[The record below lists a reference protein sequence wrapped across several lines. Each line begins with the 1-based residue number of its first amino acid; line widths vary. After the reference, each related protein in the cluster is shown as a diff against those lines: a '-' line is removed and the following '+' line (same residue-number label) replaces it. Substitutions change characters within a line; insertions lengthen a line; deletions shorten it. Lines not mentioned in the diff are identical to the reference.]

1 MAGMASPLSDAD
13 GFARLVVP
21 GDNANGRY
29 VSNLKSLQVVGF

>member
-1 MAGMASPLSDAD
+1 MPGTPSPAYR
-13 GFARLVVP
+13 FARPVVP